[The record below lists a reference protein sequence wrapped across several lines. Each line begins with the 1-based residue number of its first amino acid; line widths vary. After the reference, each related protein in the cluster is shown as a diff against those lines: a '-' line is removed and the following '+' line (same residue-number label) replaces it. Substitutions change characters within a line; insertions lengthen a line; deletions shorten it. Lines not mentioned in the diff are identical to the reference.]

1 MHYRGIAALL
11 VLIPA
16 LALGQAA
23 SAGAPAPSDPFPR
36 VRLATSLGDIVLE
49 LDRNKAPRTVDN
61 FLRYVRDGFY
71 DGTIFHRVIRGFMI
85 QGGGYTTAL
94 QKKATR
100 PPIRNEA
107 DNGLRNRRGTIAM
120 ARTGE
125 PHSATAQFFINVADN
140 GFLDHVEP
148 TRRGWGYAVFGRVVA
163 GMDVVDRIQ
172 RTPTGR
178 VGPFRRDAPLRPVVI
193 RRATV
198 LAAQHGD
205 R

>member
-1 MHYRGIAALL
+1 MHYMRAVPVLL
-11 VLIPA
+11 ILLLA
-16 LALGQAA
+16 LAADPAA
-23 SAGAPAPSDPFPR
+23 SSEAPDPFPR
-36 VRLATSLGDIVLE
+36 VRLETSMGDIVLE
-49 LDRNKAPRTVDN
+49 LDRDKAPRTVDN
-61 FLRYVRDGFY
+61 FLRYVQDGFY
-71 DGTIFHRVIRGFMI
+71 DGTIFHRVVRNFVI

-120 ARTGE
+120 ARTSE

-140 GFLDHVEP
+140 GLLDHVEP

-193 RRATV
+193 RRAV
-198 LAAQHGD
+198 VVAAQQGE

>member
-1 MHYRGIAALL
+1 MHYMRGIPVLL
-11 VLIPA
+11 ILLLA
-16 LALGQAA
+16 LAAGPAA
-23 SAGAPAPSDPFPR
+23 SSEAPDPFPR
-36 VRLATSLGDIVLE
+36 VRLETSMGDIVLE
-49 LDRNKAPRTVDN
+49 LDRDKAPRTVDN
-61 FLRYVRDGFY
+61 FLRYVQDGFY
-71 DGTIFHRVIRGFMI
+71 DGTIFHRVVRNFVI

-120 ARTGE
+120 ARTSE

-140 GFLDHVEP
+140 GLLDHVEP

-193 RRATV
+193 RRAV
-198 LAAQHGD
+198 VVAAQQGE